1 MLHPRQ
7 FGIAS
12 HLGVRCDIPTIGI
25 AKTFL
30 MIPDELEDVHTVKSI
45 CKANLLK
52 KGDRYDLIG
61 KQSGYV
67 YGSALRTSNNAP
79 NPVFI
84 SQGHRI
90 SLETSIK
97 IVLATCPTY
106 RIPEPIRAA
115 DLESRAYIRNK
126 KL

>member
-12 HLGVRCDIPTIGI
+12 HLGVLCDIPTIGV

-30 MIPDELEDVHTVKSI
+30 MIRDELEDVHQVKVI
-45 CKANLLK
+45 CKSKLMK
-52 KGDRYDLIG
+52 KGDGHHLIG
-61 KQSGYV
+61 KQNGVV
-67 YGSALRTSNNAP
+67 YGVALRTADNAP

-90 SLETSIK
+90 SLETSVK
-97 IVLATCPTY
+97 VVLSTCPKY
-106 RIPEPIRAA
+106 RIPEPVRAA
-115 DLESRAYIRNK
+115 DLESRAYIREK
-126 KL
+126 Q